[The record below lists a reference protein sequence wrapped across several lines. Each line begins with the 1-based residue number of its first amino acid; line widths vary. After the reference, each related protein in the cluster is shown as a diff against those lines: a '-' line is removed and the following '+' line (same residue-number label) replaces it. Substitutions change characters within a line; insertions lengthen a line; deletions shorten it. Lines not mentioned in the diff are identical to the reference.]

1 MATTKKEKLDKLKL
15 IGGMTATMGLIG
27 LGSQALINRPRKGQ
41 KPGVPGH
48 DKPNKPTRYLKKA
61 KKGGKWEKWGKDL
74 AISAGALG
82 LGALA
87 VIGGGSAMQKKWK
100 KKEASSLRFKQG
112 GAVPSYYDKGG
123 KLNLKQKIGLA
134 AGALGTLAAMTTGAS
149 MKQNSGVWFR
159 KGPQGINKKG
169 GKIK

>member
-41 KPGVPGH
+41 QPDVPGW
-48 DKPNKPTRYLKKA
+48 DKPDTPKKA

-100 KKEASSLRFKQG
+100 KKEASSLRFKKG
-112 GAVPSYYDKGG
+112 GAVPSYY
-123 KLNLKQKIGLA
+123 N
-134 AGALGTLAAMTTGAS
+134 
-149 MKQNSGVWFR
+149 
-159 KGPQGINKKG
+159 KG
-169 GKIK
+169 GKIKK